1 MAKGMLAGALV
12 AWICLVTGCAST
24 VGNMAD
30 IDQVTFEIG
39 TTHKNDV
46 ANTLGFPQNRV
57 VVDGVE
63 YWGYRDKPELTGL
76 VYALPSSSTTVTTYQ
91 VTKLRT
97 EPLQMDDVDVIYA
110 FDDHGTLVGIH
121 EPAKQ

>member
-57 VVDGVE
+57 VLDGVE

-121 EPAKQ
+121 EPAEQ

>member
-57 VVDGVE
+57 VLDGVE

-76 VYALPSSSTTVTTYQ
+76 VYALPTSSTTVTTYQ

-121 EPAKQ
+121 EPAEQ

>member
-57 VVDGVE
+57 VLDGVE

-76 VYALPSSSTTVTTYQ
+76 VYALPTSSTTVTTYQ

>member
-76 VYALPSSSTTVTTYQ
+76 VYALPTSSTTVTTYQ
-91 VTKLRT
+91 ATKIRT

>member
-57 VVDGVE
+57 VLDGVE

>member
-1 MAKGMLAGALV
+1 MAKGMLGSALV

-57 VVDGVE
+57 VLDGVE

-76 VYALPSSSTTVTTYQ
+76 VYALPTSSTTVTTYQ